1 MQSPQRKL
9 KDIQRL
15 LAAFPVTSQADPAL
29 VLHNYLTAIDDWH
42 ADHVEDAVTMFIK
55 GEVPGHDGRFAPTA
69 PMLARACGLVL
80 ERENRNRYLA
90 GLQQP
95 RLPKPDIEKT
105 PEQRARA
112 LDAVEKF
119 VERMKSEKLILEDA
133 ERTKEQWDKVNARFV
148 PDQTEEAIR
157 QRLMRTPYTTGSPE
171 SERESA

>member
-1 MQSPQRKL
+1 M
-9 KDIQRL
+9 
-15 LAAFPVTSQADPAL
+15 
-29 VLHNYLTAIDDWH
+29 LHNYLTAIDDWH

-69 PMLARACGLVL
+69 PMLAKACGLVL
-80 ERENRNRYLA
+80 ESENRNRYLA

-119 VERMKSEKLILEDA
+119 TQQMKRDQMILEEAHRKDQW
-133 ERTKEQWDKVNARFV
+133 ERVNARFV

-157 QRLMRTPYTTGSPE
+157 QRLMKTPFTTGSPE
-171 SERESA
+171 SERAAS